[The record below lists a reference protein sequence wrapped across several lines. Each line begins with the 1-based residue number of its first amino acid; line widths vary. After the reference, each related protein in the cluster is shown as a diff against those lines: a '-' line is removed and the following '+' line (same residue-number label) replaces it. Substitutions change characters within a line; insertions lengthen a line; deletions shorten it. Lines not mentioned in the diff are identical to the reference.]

1 MSIIEKTEKV
11 YSGPE
16 KSVYPQIGTL
26 FAGDSY
32 TKIWDEF
39 GYAYIEYPV
48 TNGVKRGY
56 IEGYASNQYPPAF
69 QASVLGIVKNNVGSV
84 SVASSPDAGR
94 IAIGS
99 LSAGEQVSVL
109 ITNHNN
115 FYYVEYGSSSG
126 AKRGWVQRT
135 FLNLLQDTA
144 LARIN
149 TNAPVYTTAAVDT
162 SIGSVFANEIVGVL
176 SENEYFGKIEY
187 CISASPFR
195 KQAFI
200 EKKNYTK
207 LNSSKELPE
216 IPTYDSNKGVQAVVS
231 LSALVYSG
239 PEKEIYAQI
248 GSISKDENVR
258 VISYEQEYFQISYQS
273 TAGIKRGYVH
283 RDSFSNANGII
294 SAIPNVPIQLVGYSE
309 FAVGTSLTTYTG
321 PASSFVVAGQ
331 VASQEP
337 VTRLNIEENGYVMI
351 EYSTANGTKRG
362 YLPISSV
369 TKTNNGL
376 IAYSNGY
383 NGVYYYPDFKYLE
396 GSVYKNEYVVI
407 LAKCT
412 LSNGAVAYLVEY
424 NTNNGRKRGFMRLDS
439 ITIIGNR
446 PVSVHLSMGRL
457 DMASGSAQTV
467 YGGPNDKFAV
477 IGSIGQNEPVIRY
490 YEDGRYSYIAYTA
503 GTIVKC
509 GFVNTSELQNNSF
522 VIKDYTSNTEFIQ
535 YGTSGMGI
543 PLYAYKLGN
552 GKNHLILNFAIH
564 GWEDIWSYSGRD
576 IEKVGEAVLE
586 HFKNDSTPIT
596 QNDWTLFVILA
607 SNPDGL
613 LYGVEH
619 DGPGRCTVKRYGAS
633 REELVDGGIDMN
645 RSFQYKNA
653 AGQVSFDISNTP
665 RNYTGP
671 EANWCKESEA
681 LKAFIDSH
689 KSENGVNVFI
699 DTHGYTTQIITS
711 ASARD
716 SSNHNSVLYNI
727 FSKIFLPV
735 PSQDVSSFG
744 ETFARYA
751 TEYNNAPGY
760 VARYVHDLQGM
771 DGCLFEFPGIYTSAG
786 QIFDRGLHTRYIQA
800 ITNILTT
807 YPR

>member
-1 MSIIEKTEKV
+1 
-11 YSGPE
+11 
-16 KSVYPQIGTL
+16 
-26 FAGDSY
+26 
-32 TKIWDEF
+32 
-39 GYAYIEYPV
+39 
-48 TNGVKRGY
+48 
-56 IEGYASNQYPPAF
+56 
-69 QASVLGIVKNNVGSV
+69 
-84 SVASSPDAGR
+84 
-94 IAIGS
+94 
-99 LSAGEQVSVL
+99 
-109 ITNHNN
+109 
-115 FYYVEYGSSSG
+115 
-126 AKRGWVQRT
+126 
-135 FLNLLQDTA
+135 
-144 LARIN
+144 
-149 TNAPVYTTAAVDT
+149 
-162 SIGSVFANEIVGVL
+162 
-176 SENEYFGKIEY
+176 
-187 CISASPFR
+187 
-195 KQAFI
+195 
-200 EKKNYTK
+200 
-207 LNSSKELPE
+207 
-216 IPTYDSNKGVQAVVS
+216 
-231 LSALVYSG
+231 
-239 PEKEIYAQI
+239 
-248 GSISKDENVR
+248 
-258 VISYEQEYFQISYQS
+258 
-273 TAGIKRGYVH
+273 
-283 RDSFSNANGII
+283 
-294 SAIPNVPIQLVGYSE
+294 
-309 FAVGTSLTTYTG
+309 
-321 PASSFVVAGQ
+321 
-331 VASQEP
+331 
-337 VTRLNIEENGYVMI
+337 
-351 EYSTANGTKRG
+351 
-362 YLPISSV
+362 
-369 TKTNNGL
+369 
-376 IAYSNGY
+376 
-383 NGVYYYPDFKYLE
+383 
-396 GSVYKNEYVVI
+396 
-407 LAKCT
+407 
-412 LSNGAVAYLVEY
+412 
-424 NTNNGRKRGFMRLDS
+424 
-439 ITIIGNR
+439 
-446 PVSVHLSMGRL
+446 
-457 DMASGSAQTV
+457 MASGSAQTV

-771 DGCLFEFPGIYTSAG
+771 DGYLFEFPGIYTSAG